1 MNKFGVIVISFTLLV
16 LAAGAFLLTRPTK
29 PVQIPERDKSAYEY
43 FWGNG
48 CPHCAKVQ
56 EFMDG
61 WSKKD
66 SIKITKYEVW
76 YNKDNAQI
84 MQNRYDSCPK
94 ESVGNSIAVPL
105 LITPDNKCLMGD
117 EPIINHLKSI

>member
-1 MNKFGVIVISFTLLV
+1 MNKFGIIIISFTLLI
-16 LAAGAFLLTRPTK
+16 LAMGAFFLTKPAK
-29 PVQIPERDKSAYEY
+29 PVQIPERDKSSYEY

-56 EFMDG
+56 EFIDS
-61 WSKKD
+61 WNKKD
-66 SIKITKYEVW
+66 TIKITKYEVW

-84 MQNRYDSCPK
+84 MQSRYDSCPK
-94 ESVGNSIAVPL
+94 NSVGSSIAVPL
-105 LITPDNKCLMGD
+105 LITPDGKCFMGD